1 MLKNLLTIGLGF
13 NTICGGAEAL
23 SPIDCYYRSGNR
35 YLQVSA
41 GSAECSAVASVLNQL
56 PGVAGVECYI
66 GGGTIRTAT
75 NLWYGSLLYVPAGS
89 TKCSAVASVLNEL
102 PGVAGVDCGAASLD
116 TLSYLTGPIVSTEC
130 NAVANVLNDFLP
142 CASVGGTLNDGTC
155 ECTDPTKGI
164 GAACQYSDSKTCNG
178 LGTAQYDGSCNCT
191 SSVTGTGPTCNEYS
205 DSKTCYTFGAAQ
217 PDGSCICFEG
227 YTGDKCEIV
236 GAGCNTNMLLSQD
249 TEEEAAKVSLQKILP
264 ACSGISVAAVF
275 VAYLFMTCS
284 SDGTAFG
291 DLPPAAH
298 VWAWLSVGFKTFDLS
313 TDWGFFFNSV
323 RGLAF
328 EGVYRF
334 EGFSAEASRPANTGR
349 YDPNVSAFQL
359 AVMFFCTIGTMLTFA
374 DIHGSYR
381 RLKGGVGDDAKVS
394 FRITL
399 SVILFEDIP
408 QLVFV
413 ITYLK
418 TILNASVGDVD
429 EIAIISLVASF
440 LNILFQ
446 IYLLFKDSKA
456 SKQEKAPEPTV
467 VRNDAGFGFGAGNNV

>member
-1 MLKNLLTIGLGF
+1 MNTVTCSRILCLVSQLT
-13 NTICGGAEAL
+13 
-23 SPIDCYYRSGNR
+23 
-35 YLQVSA
+35 
-41 GSAECSAVASVLNQL
+41 
-56 PGVAGVECYI
+56 
-66 GGGTIRTAT
+66 
-75 NLWYGSLLYVPAGS
+75 VPAGS
-89 TKCSAVASVLNEL
+89 T
-102 PGVAGVDCGAASLD
+102 
-116 TLSYLTGPIVSTEC
+116 EC
-130 NAVANVLNDFLP
+130 NAAASALT
-142 CASVGGTLNDGTC
+142 CASVGGTYLNDGTC

-191 SSVTGTGPTCNEYS
+191 SSVTGTGPTCTEYS
-205 DSKTCYTFGAAQ
+205 DSKTCNNLGTAQ
-217 PDGSCICFEG
+217 PDGSCICTSSVTGNGPTCIEYSDSETCYNFGAAQSDGSCICSDG
-227 YTGDKCEIV
+227 YTGDNCEIA

-249 TEEEAAKVSLQKILP
+249 TEAEAAKVSLQKILP

-275 VAYLFMTCS
+275 VAYLYMTCS

-328 EGVYRF
+328 ESVYRF
-334 EGFSAEASRPANTGR
+334 AGYSATASRPANTGR

-359 AVMFFCTIGTMLTFA
+359 AVMFFCTVGTMLTFA

-456 SKQEKAPEPTV
+456 SKQGKPRERVITGPL
-467 VRNDAGFGFGAGNNV
+467 NDDAGFGLGADNTAV